1 VLTDGA
7 LTSVNVIGSW
17 SATTGL
23 SEAARRVA
31 SALIRAKVNVALE
44 DFDYGAPRS
53 AHRLPTEFRDLLQGR
68 LYGIDLIFLNVN
80 EMLAMPTGYLDE
92 GNHYTIGFW
101 YWELP
106 NVPPV
111 FQSQFSR
118 VDEIWVASNFVRD
131 AFIQYTDK
139 PIFVFPAI
147 VEVDELLDL
156 EKDDLGLDDERFT
169 FLFNFDANSTF
180 ARKNPWGVIEAF
192 RKAFTHAERTRDVQ
206 LVIKSIN
213 LDLHS
218 EGRDRLRQ
226 EVDSVNGLLL
236 DIDMSRYQM
245 MNLLNC
251 CDSYVSL
258 HRAEGFGLGMAE
270 AMYLGRPVIATGYSG
285 NTDFTKLS
293 NSCQVGYSLREITV
307 EELRF
312 NRNAEHTYCPGLLWA
327 DPDVGQAA
335 RWMRI
340 LYENSTLRTRIG
352 EAGSRYVRSE
362 LRSETVGQKMSE
374 RLQSIVFSESL

>member
-1 VLTDGA
+1 
-7 LTSVNVIGSW
+7 
-17 SATTGL
+17 
-23 SEAARRVA
+23 
-31 SALIRAKVNVALE
+31 
-44 DFDYGAPRS
+44 
-53 AHRLPTEFRDLLQGR
+53 
-68 LYGIDLIFLNVN
+68 
-80 EMLAMPTGYLDE
+80 
-92 GNHYTIGFW
+92 
-101 YWELP
+101 
-106 NVPPV
+106 
-111 FQSQFSR
+111 
-118 VDEIWVASNFVRD
+118 
-131 AFIQYTDK
+131 
-139 PIFVFPAI
+139 
-147 VEVDELLDL
+147 
-156 EKDDLGLDDERFT
+156 
-169 FLFNFDANSTF
+169 
-180 ARKNPWGVIEAF
+180 
-192 RKAFTHAERTRDVQ
+192 
-206 LVIKSIN
+206 
-213 LDLHS
+213 
-218 EGRDRLRQ
+218 
-226 EVDSVNGLLL
+226 VNGLLL